1 MPDLRWYK
9 GNIHT
14 HTTES
19 DGDEEP
25 RKVVSWYRKH
35 HYDFLVLSDHNH
47 VTLLDYQSGIRRLK
61 KPLMIPGEEV
71 SVNLEGGTIA
81 VHINGIGVERLVE
94 PIDAGD
100 VVSTLQ
106 ANIRA
111 IVDAGGIASINHPNF
126 KWSYDHESISQV
138 TGASLLEIFNG
149 HPYANL
155 YGGPGHHSSEEI
167 WDKVLSTGKPIFGVA
182 TDDSH
187 NYKDFSPSHSNPGRG
202 WVMVQSAALDKE
214 SILEALSAGNFYAST
229 GVNLGKLE
237 ISQQGISIEIEQERD
252 LIYTT
257 RFTTVNGN
265 LLAEVNGLTADYR
278 STGKET
284 YIRATVV
291 NSSGTKAWTQPVFLS
306 EPCQILI

>member
-14 HTTES
+14 HTAES
-19 DGDEEP
+19 DGDAEP

-126 KWSYDHESISQV
+126 KWSYDHESINQV

-229 GVNLGKLE
+229 GVNLSKLE
-237 ISQQGISIEIEQERD
+237 VSQHGVSLEIEQERD